1 MRIVVMYGSVRHHR
15 QGIRAA
21 RWILSVLRERG
32 HETYLADAQE
42 LRLPMLDRMYKEFE
56 AGEAPEAMEGLA
68 RELRRADAFVVVS
81 GEYNH
86 GIPPAMK
93 NMLDHFQKEYFWRP
107 AGIVTYSAGHAG
119 GARVQVALRATL
131 GELGMITM
139 PTIVG
144 VPKVSDRW
152 RGWRPHRLPR
162 SVGDAVGRR
171 AGMVRARPGAR
182 TGDRCSLRLSV
193 RPRSQRAS
201 ATRAIASSTARPSS
215 ALWADVAGAKRAVTR
230 PSASMSSF
238 V

>member
-144 VPKVSDRW
+144 VPKVSDSID
-152 RGWRPHRLPR
+152 GE
-162 SVGDAVGRR
+162 G
-171 AGMVRARPGAR
+171 
-182 TGDRCSLRLSV
+182 GDRTDFLGR
-193 RPRSQRAS
+193 S
-201 ATRAIASSTARPSS
+201 ATRLVDELEWYAR
-215 ALWADVAGAKRAVTR
+215 ALARERETGVPYD
-230 PSASMSSF
+230 
-238 V
+238 